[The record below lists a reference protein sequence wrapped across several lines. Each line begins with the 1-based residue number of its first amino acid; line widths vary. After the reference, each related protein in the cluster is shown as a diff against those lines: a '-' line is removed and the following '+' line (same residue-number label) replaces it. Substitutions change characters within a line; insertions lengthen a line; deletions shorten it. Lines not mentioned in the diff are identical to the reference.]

1 MTHDDHP
8 IDNYTEEEPWYDA
21 CTDDELSCED
31 GDNDHWN
38 GDIG

>member
-1 MTHDDHP
+1 MKKVSWH
-8 IDNYTEEEPWYDA
+8 NA
-21 CTDDELSCED
+21 CTPDELSCED

>member
-1 MTHDDHP
+1 MDD
-8 IDNYTEEEPWYDA
+8 DWTDA
-21 CTDDELSCED
+21 CTPDELSCED